1 MNDQRNLDE
10 MDAQYIPKED
20 HSAFQ
25 ELLDAYGSE
34 LQDAKAEVGDRV
46 RGTILEIGEQFAFVD
61 FGGRSEAVIEVQEL
75 MDDEGEP
82 KYAVGDEIEAYVASI
97 EEEPRLTFS
106 IRSAA
111 KSPELMEQA
120 YLAGIPVE
128 GQVTGVNQGG
138 FEVNLK
144 GMQGFCPISQ
154 IDLGYCEDPDPFVGQ
169 TLTFRI
175 LEYRAG
181 GRTLVLSRR
190 RHLEEEEKQR
200 VAELRA
206 RLEVGAELEGTVTRI
221 QPFGAFVD
229 LGGVEGLV
237 HISELSYGRVRNPRE
252 AVTEGAEVKVK
263 VIEVRNVGEEGE
275 RISLSIKATQPD
287 PWEDVPTRFPG
298 GSVVTG
304 PVVSVQD
311 FGVFVSLAPGVEGL
325 IHVSELSEK
334 RVRHPRDTVTIGQ
347 EVSARVLHIDTE
359 QKRISLS
366 MKAIEGDVSAREVE
380 EYRTRRKVSESEE
393 GSLTEALRRAGL
405 V

>member
-154 IDLGYCEDPDPFVGQ
+154 IDLGYCEDPDPFVGR

-190 RHLEEEEKQR
+190 SHLEEEEKQR

-287 PWEDVPTRFPG
+287 PWEDVPARFPG

-325 IHVSELSEK
+325 IHVSELSEE
-334 RVRHPRDTVTIGQ
+334 RVRHPRDTVTMGQ

-366 MKAIEGDVSAREVE
+366 MKAIEGDASAREVE